1 MYFVWMW
8 LWKLLF
14 KYLDIVLLVMWIYF
28 VWMWLWKLLFKYLDI
43 VLLVMW
49 IYFVWLNVFN
59 KWLTGVHSVRWRST
73 QTDTFSSVL
82 DTSQGEYIYLCYC
95 NGYYLVL
102 NSFCR
107 DFFLFRCENTFILI
121 ENKLEKAKNHSNN
134 FFARMIPIT
143 ITYIG
148 IQFYSIILIAGR

>member
-1 MYFVWMW
+1 MYFVWVR

-14 KYLDIVLLVMWIYF
+14 EYLDIRGGLPRSFSFIYLFIVLLV
-28 VWMWLWKLLFKYLDI
+28 LC
-43 VLLVMW
+43 

-95 NGYYLVL
+95 NGYYYVL
-102 NSFCR
+102 KSFFR
-107 DFFLFRCENTFILI
+107 DFFVLFRCENTFILI

-143 ITYIG
+143 ITY
-148 IQFYSIILIAGR
+148 FYSILFNYFNSRSIK